1 MAFEKVSPGHPD
13 CLCDRIAN
21 ALVDMAY
28 KKERFPKI
36 AVEVLLAHGY
46 CHVVAETSV
55 KLNKKDVKAAVYRI
69 VGEKVKVDYKEYPQD
84 PHLAANQSHGIK
96 VGDNGVYKGFPVT
109 AEQKRLAQIAKD
121 IYEVYPYDGKYIL
134 DGDKL
139 IICQSHA
146 KTEDLQRIFKRAIVN
161 PLGEWTGG
169 PNCDSGVT
177 GRKLGSALGDS
188 VVGGSPFGKDLSKGD
203 VSIAIY
209 AFLKAQKT
217 KKPVW
222 ISVAIGDE
230 YVDGKPYSEI
240 VEIARSYINSIG
252 GFEKFAEWG
261 LIRAE

>member
-1 MAFEKVSPGHPD
+1 MAFEKVSPSHPD
-13 CLCDRIAN
+13 VLCDRIAGT
-21 ALVDMAY
+21 LVDMAY
-28 KKERFPKI
+28 KKEKNPRI

-55 KLNKKDVKAAVYRI
+55 KLDKNEIKKAVYRI
-69 VGEKVKVDYKEYPQD
+69 VKEKVKVDYKEYPQD
-84 PHLAANQSHGIK
+84 PHLAANQALGIR
-96 VGDNGVYKGFPVT
+96 VGDNGVYKGYPVT
-109 AEQKRLAQIAKD
+109 EEQKRLAEIAKD
-121 IYEVYPYDGKYIL
+121 IYDVYPYDGKYVL
-134 DGDKL
+134 DGEKL

-146 KTEDLQRIFKRAIVN
+146 KTEDLQKIFKKAVVN
-161 PLGEWTGG
+161 PLGDWIGG
-169 PNCDSGVT
+169 PNTDSGVT

-222 ISVAIGDE
+222 ISCAIGDQ
-230 YVDGKPYSEI
+230 YVDGKPFNEI
-240 VEIARSYINSIG
+240 VEIARDYINSVG